1 MPGEIKLKSVTT
13 IDGYTIETTDLGAQA
28 LEVAQKRIKDAND
41 TNLKLVSD
49 HAGEM
54 AKRDTEIQALKDQLA
69 KKDGELGTRDAEI
82 KTLKDQVSDASKI
95 DQLVSERT
103 DLLSRAT
110 SLGLTAE
117 DCKGKTNEQV
127 ISEAVKKNLG
137 DASVKDK
144 SADYVR
150 CAFDFLC
157 KDKGNGGTVLSQ
169 DRDPIADGFRAGVQ
183 QGQSGSVADAYRD
196 SVNYLENAWRNPVPG
211 QMNDKNQ
218 VAWK

>member
-41 TNLKLVSD
+41 ANLKLVSD

-54 AKRDTEIQALKDQLA
+54 VKKEAEIQALKDQLT
-69 KKDGELGTRDAEI
+69 KKDGELGTKDAEI
-82 KTLKDQVSDASKI
+82 KTLKDQGSDASKI

-103 DLLSRAT
+103 DLLGRAKV
-110 SLGLTAE
+110 LGLTAD
-117 DCKGKTNEQV
+117 DCMGKTNDQV
-127 ISEAVKKNLG
+127 IVEAVKKNLG
-137 DASVKDK
+137 DAAVKDK

-157 KDKGNGGTVLSQ
+157 KDKSDGGTILAQ
-169 DRDPIADGFRAGVQ
+169 DRDPIAEGFRTSDQ
-183 QGQSGSVADAYRD
+183 RGQSVSAADAYRQN
-196 SVNYLENAWRNPVPG
+196 VEYLENAWRTPVPG
-211 QMNDKNQ
+211 QVNDSNRA
-218 VAWK
+218 AWK